1 MKQYTLED
9 RYNDPFLGSY
19 RRCSDP
25 DTDILENGTRNDV
38 INWLCWNDRNG
49 CYRDD
54 DAIAEGQDPLTL
66 EQAREIMRGQIDG

>member
-1 MKQYTLED
+1 MLNTHKYIGTK
-9 RYNDPFLGSY
+9 YDPFVQL
-19 RRCSDP
+19 
-25 DTDILENGTRNDV
+25 DILENGTRNDV

-54 DAIAEGQDPLTL
+54 DAIAEGYDPLTL

>member
-1 MKQYTLED
+1 MLNTHDYIGTKHDSFVQL
-9 RYNDPFLGSY
+9 
-19 RRCSDP
+19 
-25 DTDILENGTRNDV
+25 DILENGTRNDV

-54 DAIAEGQDPLTL
+54 DAIAEGYDPLTL